1 MIFTDSRYSDGFIAR
16 VYDKRR
22 NAYNASVFREFPEDS
37 STYYYY
43 SWVEGDRLDIVA
55 NKMLGSASLWWKLLD
70 FNPEI
75 IDGFDIPTGTI
86 IRIPNGL

>member
-1 MIFTDSRYSDGFIAR
+1 MIFTDSRYSDGYIAR

-22 NAYNASVFREFPEDS
+22 DAFNTSVFREFPDGS
-37 STYYYY
+37 ANFYYY

-55 NKMLGSASLWWKLLD
+55 NNFLGSPSLWWQLLD

-75 IDGFDIPTGTI
+75 IDGFDIPTGTV

>member
-1 MIFTDSRYSDGFIAR
+1 MIFTDSRYSDGLIAR

-22 NAYNASVFREFPEDS
+22 NAYNASVFREFPEAVANF
-37 STYYYY
+37 YYYV
-43 SWVEGDRLDIVA
+43 WGEGDRLDIVA
-55 NKMLGSASLWWKLLD
+55 NKFLGSSALWWQLLD

-75 IDGFDIPTGTI
+75 IDGFDIKTGTV